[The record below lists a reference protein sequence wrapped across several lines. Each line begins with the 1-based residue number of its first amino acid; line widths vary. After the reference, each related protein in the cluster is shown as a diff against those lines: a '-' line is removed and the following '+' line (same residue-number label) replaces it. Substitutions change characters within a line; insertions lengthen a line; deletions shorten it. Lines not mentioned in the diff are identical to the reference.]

1 MTQAER
7 DLAAAGALL
16 LGQGK
21 RIDRISR
28 AVTLIAVAGLVL
40 VALLPTAILR
50 GAVAPLAL
58 VVVLG
63 LAQAFYALRVGFDAR
78 LFEALGSGMPAATL
92 DRLDAALIGLGL
104 LPQAKAG
111 RALEPRLAGAMRLMR
126 WQAACLIG
134 QLSACVAVAV
144 F

>member
-16 LGQGK
+16 LEQGK

-28 AVTLIAVAGLVL
+28 AVTLIAVAGMLL
-40 VALLPTAILR
+40 VASLPALSAR
-50 GAVAPLAL
+50 GAAAPLAL
-58 VVVLG
+58 VVLLG
-63 LAQAFYALRVGFDAR
+63 LGQAFYALRVDFDAR
-78 LFEALGSGMPAATL
+78 LFAALGSGSPPETL
-92 DRLDAALIGLGL
+92 GRLDVALIGLGL

-126 WQAACLIG
+126 WQAALLAG
-134 QLSACVAVAV
+134 QLLVCFVAALI
-144 F
+144 